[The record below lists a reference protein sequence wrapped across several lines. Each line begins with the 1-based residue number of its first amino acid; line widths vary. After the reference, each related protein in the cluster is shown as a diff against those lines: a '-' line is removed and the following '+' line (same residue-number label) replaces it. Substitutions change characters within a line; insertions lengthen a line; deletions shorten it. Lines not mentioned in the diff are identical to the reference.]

1 MSFFKWLY
9 PGLGIKRWL
18 ALAILGI
25 LLISAG
31 MAVVFQGE
39 VLGYVEN
46 NLRNITS
53 ELFGYSGSGV
63 SGIVLVI
70 MGIFGIVYSFREIV
84 KSFVRVAFPDYLHSQ
99 VKNAYQRQYL
109 RRGPRVVV
117 IGGGTGLSVLLRG
130 LKQYTSN
137 ITAIVSVTD
146 DGGSSGKL
154 RGQFGILPP
163 GDLRNCLVALA
174 DTELAMEKLFNYRFT
189 QGEEL
194 AGHSLG
200 NLLITA
206 MADLSGNFE
215 TAIKEMSKVLAI
227 RGRVVPST
235 LADIVLVAELQ
246 DGSMVRGESAI
257 ARVNKPIKRV
267 FTIPDTYEPNPE
279 AIEAIL
285 EADAVILGPG
295 SLYTSI
301 IPNLLVPGLVEA
313 IQQSQALKIYACNV
327 MTQPG
332 ETRDYTAS
340 DHLKAIYRHSAPGL
354 VDYIIVNNERIP
366 EYFSEKYAQEGAK
379 GVEVDMHKL
388 NKLNVKI
395 IATPL
400 IQESNYIRHNS
411 EKLARVILKLILE
424 ERGPRYAPSL
434 IDQYLLAERLK
445 KETR

>member
-1 MSFFKWLY
+1 
-9 PGLGIKRWL
+9 
-18 ALAILGI
+18 
-25 LLISAG
+25 
-31 MAVVFQGE
+31 
-39 VLGYVEN
+39 
-46 NLRNITS
+46 
-53 ELFGYSGSGV
+53 
-63 SGIVLVI
+63 
-70 MGIFGIVYSFREIV
+70 
-84 KSFVRVAFPDYLHSQ
+84 VAFPDYLHSQ

-146 DGGSSGKL
+146 DGGSSGRL

-235 LADIVLVAELQ
+235 LADIELVAELQ